1 MRVIAGSAGG
11 VRLAVPKRGVRPT
24 MDRVKAAIFSSLGD
38 AIIGAPV
45 LDLFAG
51 SGALGNEALSRGA
64 ASAIFVEDDRQ
75 SAEAIEKNLAQTKL
89 KGRVRHQNA
98 FDFVRQRSNAEK
110 FQIIFADPPYEKT
123 HRGERHFRFGE
134 EAHRNSPSHEVL
146 ARSSAE
152 NLRLNRSAVSGA
164 DPQLMIRFIYNLFW
178 PLGLLIFLPGYF
190 AKMIRRGGYREKFGQ
205 RLGIYDGEVRNR
217 LSNRRPTWLHA
228 VSVGEVNIA
237 LKLASALRALEP
249 DLHCVL
255 TTTTTTGFALARK
268 TAPRWIEVM
277 YTPLDYWP
285 IMRHAFSV
293 IFAARIVLIEAEVWP
308 NLAAA
313 GYARR
318 IPLAL
323 VNARLSPR
331 SERRYRRFRVFVA
344 PTFRLLDLVCVPER
358 RDVERWA
365 ALGVPRNRM
374 HVTGSIKFDA
384 DVQAQSHTT
393 AVSVPALPKL
403 NEGGS
408 DAFSP
413 DSLVLFGGSTHR
425 GEEEI
430 LVRVFLRLREQFPSL
445 RLFIA
450 PRHVE
455 RLQEIRAHLGA
466 LPLRVTLAS
475 EALTCGAA
483 DADCMLLDT
492 TGELQHWYGIATVV
506 FIGKSL
512 TAHGGQNPV
521 EPILA
526 GKPVVFGPH
535 MENFA
540 TLAKRLLSKN
550 GAIQV
555 ADSNSLES
563 ALAELLRDSKAR
575 QRLVLNAHE
584 VLSEHRGATARE
596 AALIH
601 ELCSDPGNNK
611 L

>member
-1 MRVIAGSAGG
+1 
-11 VRLAVPKRGVRPT
+11 
-24 MDRVKAAIFSSLGD
+24 
-38 AIIGAPV
+38 
-45 LDLFAG
+45 
-51 SGALGNEALSRGA
+51 
-64 ASAIFVEDDRQ
+64 
-75 SAEAIEKNLAQTKL
+75 
-89 KGRVRHQNA
+89 
-98 FDFVRQRSNAEK
+98 
-110 FQIIFADPPYEKT
+110 
-123 HRGERHFRFGE
+123 
-134 EAHRNSPSHEVL
+134 
-146 ARSSAE
+146 
-152 NLRLNRSAVSGA
+152 
-164 DPQLMIRFIYNLFW
+164 MIRFIYNLFW

-190 AKMIRRGGYREKFGQ
+190 AKMIRRGGYRKKFGQ
-205 RLGIYDGEVRNR
+205 RVGIYDGEVRNR
-217 LSNRRPTWLHA
+217 LSNQRPSWLHA

-237 LKLASALRALEP
+237 LKLANALRALEP

-268 TAPRWIEVM
+268 TAPPWIEVM

-285 IMRHAFSV
+285 IMRRAFSV
-293 IFAARIVLIEAEVWP
+293 IHPARIVLVEAEVWP
-308 NLAAA
+308 NLVAAA
-313 GYARR
+313 HARR

-331 SERRYRRFRVFVA
+331 SERRYQRFRFFVA

-358 RDVERWA
+358 ADVERWA
-365 ALGVPRNRM
+365 ALGVPRNRT
-374 HVTGSIKFDA
+374 HVTGSIKFDT
-384 DVQAQSHTT
+384 DVQAQSHTV
-393 AVSVPALPKL
+393 AASVPASPKSY
-403 NEGGS
+403 EGGS

-430 LVRVFLRLREQFPSL
+430 LVRVFLRLREQFRSL

-455 RLQEIRAHLGA
+455 RLQEIRAQLGA

-492 TGELQHWYGIATVV
+492 TGELQRWYGIATVV

-526 GKPVVFGPH
+526 GKPVVFGPY

-540 TLAKRLLSKN
+540 TLAKTLVSNN
-550 GAIQV
+550 GVIQV
-555 ADSNSLES
+555 GDADSLER
-563 ALAELLRDSKAR
+563 AFANLLRDSEAR
-575 QRLVLNAHE
+575 QRLVQNAHA
-584 VLSEHRGATARE
+584 VLSEHQGASARTAT
-596 AALIH
+596 LVH
-601 ELCSDPGNNK
+601 ELGPTH
-611 L
+611 